1 MLFVG
6 LINLFF
12 TICSLRT
19 NVIMVIIFVFVELA
33 LLLVAGAYWVK
44 AEGKVAE
51 GERLEVAAG
60 ACAFVFCV
68 FGWYLELHLL
78 LQAVDFPIELPVF
91 DLSHIIK
98 GASELKKD
106 NADKLV

>member
-1 MLFVG
+1 MIFVG
-6 LINLFF
+6 LINLWF

-44 AEGKVAE
+44 AEGKVDQA
-51 GERLEVAAG
+51 ERLEVAAG

-78 LQAVDFPIELPVF
+78 LQAVDFPFGLPVF
-91 DLSHIIK
+91 DLSHIVK
-98 GASELKKD
+98 GASELKMD
-106 NADKLV
+106 NTEQLV